1 MNFDA
6 LTRWRR
12 ETFRSLGVRNFRLFT
27 IGQFI
32 SNTGSWMQSISIAY
46 LVLTLS
52 KSGSLLGLVTAA
64 QFIPILLFGA
74 QAGIVIDRLNR
85 RHLIMVTQTLF
96 MIVAFILFF
105 LVQRHEINLLLV
117 FLFSIIL
124 GLINAVDTPAR
135 QSFVQ
140 ELVGHDNL
148 QNAVT
153 LNAASFNLAR
163 AIGPAAVGVAIASLG
178 LSWGFLLNA
187 ISFIAILLALV
198 MMKPVQFFIQGTVL
212 REPKQIRAGLR
223 YVRNSPILLT
233 TLIAILIAGIFAY
246 NFPVTIPLLAET
258 TFHGHAQLLG
268 NFMSLF
274 GVGAIFGSIVAASL
288 RRPASPGLMVFI
300 SMGFALLMA
309 LVAVAPSIWL
319 AGLALV
325 GLGALSISFNALTNA
340 TLQMNSRFDMRGRV
354 MALYTLGFLGSTPIG
369 APTVGFL
376 SQDFSPRWAFIAGAG
391 SLLVAAVL
399 FLRLRRA
406 RTAKEFLPGTPP
418 NKPGSPGC
426 TAGPQVYLE
435 PETPQA

>member
-1 MNFDA
+1 MKFNA
-6 LTRWRR
+6 LARWRR
-12 ETFRSLGVRNFRLFT
+12 DTFHSLGVRNFRLFT

-64 QFIPILLFGA
+64 QFLPILLFGA
-74 QAGIVIDRLNR
+74 QAGIIVDRRNR
-85 RHLIMVTQTLF
+85 QHLIMVTQTLF
-96 MIVAFILFF
+96 MLVAFILFY
-105 LVQRHEINLLLV
+105 LVAQHQINILLV
-117 FLFSIIL
+117 FIFSLIL
-124 GLINAVDTPAR
+124 GLINAIDTPAR

-163 AIGPAAVGVAIASLG
+163 AIGPAVVGIAIASLG

-187 ISFIAILLALV
+187 ISFLAILLALV
-198 MMKPVQFFIQGTVL
+198 LMKPGQFFVQGTVL
-212 REPKQIRAGLR
+212 REPGQIRAGLR
-223 YVRNSPILLT
+223 YVRNRPILLS
-233 TLIAILIAGIFAY
+233 TLVAIMIAGIFAY

-268 NFMSLF
+268 DFMSLF

-288 RRPASPGLMVFI
+288 RRPAGPRLMTVI
-300 SMGFALLMA
+300 SVGFALLMV
-309 LVAVAPSIWL
+309 LVALAPSIWL
-319 AGLALV
+319 AGLALM

-340 TLQMNSRFDMRGRV
+340 TLQMNSRFEMRGRV

-376 SQDFSPRWAFIAGAG
+376 SQDFSPRWAFIAGAL
-391 SLLVAAVL
+391 SLLVAAIL
-399 FLRLRRA
+399 FFRLKG
-406 RTAKEFLPGTPP
+406 TKEPLQTP
-418 NKPGSPGC
+418 
-426 TAGPQVYLE
+426 VD
-435 PETPQA
+435 

>member
-1 MNFDA
+1 MKFNA
-6 LTRWRR
+6 LARWRR
-12 ETFRSLGVRNFRLFT
+12 DTFHSLGVRNFRLFT

-64 QFIPILLFGA
+64 QFLPILLFGA
-74 QAGIVIDRLNR
+74 QAGIIVDRRNR
-85 RHLIMVTQTLF
+85 QHLIMVTQTLF
-96 MIVAFILFF
+96 MLVAFILFY
-105 LVQRHEINLLLV
+105 LVAQHQINILLV
-117 FLFSIIL
+117 FIFSLIL
-124 GLINAVDTPAR
+124 GLINAIDTPAR

-163 AIGPAAVGVAIASLG
+163 AIGPAVVGIAIASLG

-187 ISFIAILLALV
+187 ISFLAILLALV
-198 MMKPVQFFIQGTVL
+198 LMKPGEFFVQGTVL
-212 REPKQIRAGLR
+212 REPGQIRAGLR
-223 YVRNSPILLT
+223 YVRNRPILLS
-233 TLIAILIAGIFAY
+233 TLVAIMIAGIFAY

-268 NFMSLF
+268 DFMSLF

-288 RRPASPGLMVFI
+288 RRPAGPRLMTVI
-300 SMGFALLMA
+300 SVGFALLMV
-309 LVAVAPSIWL
+309 LVALAPSIWL
-319 AGLALV
+319 AGLALM
-325 GLGALSISFNALTNA
+325 GLGALSIGFNALTNA
-340 TLQMNSRFDMRGRV
+340 TLQMNSRFEMRGRV

-376 SQDFSPRWAFIAGAG
+376 SQDFSPRWAFIAGAL
-391 SLLVAAVL
+391 SLLVAAIL
-399 FLRLRRA
+399 FFRLKG
-406 RTAKEFLPGTPP
+406 TKEPLQTP
-418 NKPGSPGC
+418 
-426 TAGPQVYLE
+426 AD
-435 PETPQA
+435 